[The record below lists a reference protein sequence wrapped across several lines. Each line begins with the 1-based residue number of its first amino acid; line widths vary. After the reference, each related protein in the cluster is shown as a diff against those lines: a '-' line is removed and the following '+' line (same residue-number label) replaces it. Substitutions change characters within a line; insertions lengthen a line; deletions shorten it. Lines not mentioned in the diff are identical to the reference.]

1 MPMRPN
7 PELLADIAEIA
18 VRAERLFL
26 KCQFDADGDAETEWA
41 KTGLR
46 HARGLKA
53 VVTDL
58 PGVTPRQAAGATQ

>member
-1 MPMRPN
+1 MPIRPH

-26 KCQFDADGDAETEWA
+26 RCQFDADGEAEIEWA

-53 VVTDL
+53 VVLEL
-58 PGVTPRQAAGATQ
+58 PTRQPAGGGS